1 MKKSDAFVHKYAQHK
16 LKGVVPMS
24 RVASAALTAVFLAL
38 WLAVPA
44 LTQTTSADITG
55 SVVDSSGAVIRNVT
69 SLGGEY
75 A

>member
-1 MKKSDAFVHKYAQHK
+1 
-16 LKGVVPMS
+16 MS
-24 RVASAALTAVFLAL
+24 RVAPTAAFLAL

-44 LTQTTSADITG
+44 LTQTTSAEING

>member
-1 MKKSDAFVHKYAQHK
+1 M
-16 LKGVVPMS
+16 G
-24 RVASAALTAVFLAL
+24 RVAARLLFFL
-38 WLAVPA
+38 LAVLCILAPA
-44 LTQTTSADITG
+44 FPQTTSAEING

>member
-1 MKKSDAFVHKYAQHK
+1 
-16 LKGVVPMS
+16 MS

-44 LTQTTSADITG
+44 LTQTTSAEINV
-55 SVVDSSGAVIRNVT
+55 SVADSSGAVICNVT

>member
-1 MKKSDAFVHKYAQHK
+1 
-16 LKGVVPMS
+16 MS
-24 RVASAALTAVFLAL
+24 RVASAAPTAAFLAL

-44 LTQTTSADITG
+44 LTQTTSAEINV

>member
-1 MKKSDAFVHKYAQHK
+1 MQSDP

-24 RVASAALTAVFLAL
+24 RVASAAPTAAFLAL

-44 LTQTTSADITG
+44 LTQTTSAEINS